1 MESSLFRRTHH
12 QRIAQALQTLDAALM
27 RSSSCFFGRGT
38 AIALRHGEFRESVD
52 MDFMCSDIN
61 GFRAVR
67 QKVTSAGFGSLFN
80 DEWPLRREARMD
92 HYGVRAALDIN
103 GAVIK
108 VEIVLEARIRFE
120 TPSASDQIC
129 GVAALSDIDLVA
141 SKLLANSD
149 RWADDSVMSRDIIDL
164 AAMVHDGRLPAF
176 ALQKAT
182 GAYGQSVANDLK
194 KAVAHTLDRDG
205 RLQRC
210 MEAMGV
216 DIPRSVLTD
225 RLRLLADCR
234 TR

>member
-1 MESSLFRRTHH
+1 MESSFFRRTHH
-12 QRIAQALQTLDAALM
+12 QRIAEALQTLDVALM
-27 RSSSCFFGRGT
+27 QASSCFFGSGT
-38 AIALRHGEFRESVD
+38 AIALRHGGFRESVD

-67 QKVTSAGFGSLFN
+67 QKVTSTGFGSLFN
-80 DEWPLRREARMD
+80 DKWPLRREARMD

-108 VEIVLEARIRFE
+108 VQIGLEARIRFDA
-120 TPSASDQIC
+120 PSASDQIC
-129 GVAALSDIDLVA
+129 GVAALGDIDLIA

-182 GAYGQSVANDLK
+182 GAYGSSVTNDLK
-194 KAVAHTLDRDG
+194 KAIAHTLDREG

-210 MEAMGV
+210 MDAMGV
-216 DIPRSVLTD
+216 NIPKTVLDD
-225 RLRLLADCR
+225 RLSLLAECR